1 MIYTIYKPN
10 KNINGGLATFR
21 VKKQKVTSQEHNG
34 ETSWTSTLFIE
45 LLKQNSWNSEKHTGT
60 FDKESRKFIT
70 LNVSEAGEFINTF
83 KKGDPFSSFHKS
95 SKGSTSFSLI
105 PYEWSRKVG
114 DKQSKITC
122 YGFSVSSNNVQ
133 YKIPITP
140 GEAEVLILLLEHF
153 IKENASLLLKEEE
166 SKRKTLNNS
175 ISTETNQKQQN
186 TKEESFDEN
195 IPF

>member
-21 VKKQKVTSQEHNG
+21 VKKQKKGDDSES
-34 ETSWTSTLFIE
+34 SWTSSLFIE
-45 LLKQNSWNSEKHTGT
+45 LLKQNTWNSEKHTGT

-83 KKGDPFSSFHKS
+83 KNKVPFSSFHTS
-95 SKGSTSFSLI
+95 SKGSTSFSLS
-105 PYEWSRKVG
+105 PYNWKRKVNNN
-114 DKQSKITC
+114 DFEVTC
-122 YGFSVSSNNVQ
+122 FGLSVKSNNVE

-140 GEAEVLILLLEHF
+140 GEAEVLSVLLEHF
-153 IKENASLLLKEEE
+153 IKEHASLALKEEE
-166 SKRKTLNNS
+166 SNRK
-175 ISTETNQKQQN
+175 NQTQNKQ
-186 TKEESFDEN
+186 TKTHDDVVASQD

>member
-21 VKKQKVTSQEHNG
+21 VKKQKKNG
-34 ETSWTSTLFIE
+34 DSEYPWTSSLFIE
-45 LLKQNSWNSEKHTGT
+45 LLKQNTWNSEKHTGT

-83 KKGDPFSSFHKS
+83 KNKIPFSSFHTS
-95 SKGSTSFSLI
+95 AKGSTSFSLS
-105 PYEWSRKVG
+105 PYSWKRKVNNN
-114 DKQSKITC
+114 DFEITC
-122 YGFSVSSNNVQ
+122 FGFSVKSNNVE

-140 GEAEVLILLLEHF
+140 GEAEVLTVLLEHF
-153 IKENASLLLKEEE
+153 IKEYASLSLKEEE
-166 SKRKTLNNS
+166 ANRKNQPQSRETKTNDDE
-175 ISTETNQKQQN
+175 ISSQ
-186 TKEESFDEN
+186 D

>member
-21 VKKQKVTSQEHNG
+21 VKKQKKNG
-34 ETSWTSTLFIE
+34 DSESPWTSSLFIE
-45 LLKQNSWNSEKHTGT
+45 LLKQNTWNSEKHTGT

-83 KKGDPFSSFHKS
+83 KNKIPFSSFHTS
-95 SKGSTSFSLI
+95 AKGSTSFSLS
-105 PYEWSRKVG
+105 PYSWKRKVNNN
-114 DKQSKITC
+114 DFEITC
-122 YGFSVSSNNVQ
+122 FGFSVKSNNVE

-140 GEAEVLILLLEHF
+140 GEAEVLTVLLEHF
-153 IKENASLLLKEEE
+153 IKEYASLSLKEEE
-166 SKRKTLNNS
+166 ANRKNQPQSRGTKINDDE
-175 ISTETNQKQQN
+175 ISSQ
-186 TKEESFDEN
+186 D

>member
-21 VKKQKVTSQEHNG
+21 VKKQKKTGDLESAWA
-34 ETSWTSTLFIE
+34 SSLFIE
-45 LLKQNSWNSEKHTGT
+45 LLKQNTWNSEKHTGT

-83 KKGDPFSSFHKS
+83 KNKVPFSSFHTS
-95 SKGSTSFSLI
+95 AKGSTSFSLS
-105 PYEWSRKVG
+105 PYSWKRKVNNN
-114 DKQSKITC
+114 DFEITC
-122 YGFSVSSNNVQ
+122 FGFSVKSNNVE

-140 GEAEVLILLLEHF
+140 GEAEVLTVLLEHF
-153 IKENASLLLKEEE
+153 IKEYASLSLKEEE
-166 SKRKTLNNS
+166 SNRKKQPQSRDNKTNDDE
-175 ISTETNQKQQN
+175 ISSQ
-186 TKEESFDEN
+186 D